1 MPISFAG
8 ANAPARS
15 MREVDWFAKELR
27 RTGYS
32 AAQVTM
38 VVDYH
43 REHGHRLSLS
53 QVLIELGLVG
63 PVEVAKLVATYWG
76 VRFVTGREL
85 IVEGDAHK
93 LIPAGMARS
102 RCALP
107 LARINGTGVRLAVA
121 DPGIANFSQVS
132 HALRERGLRG
142 EIVIA
147 PQADITAKLD
157 EIHTSRVTVNDEAS
171 VNRFVEAVIREAYE
185 ARSSDIYF
193 TPLATSLSIG
203 FKIDGKVMPRHAVTG
218 DRKSAVLNAVKIAAN
233 QGKNT
238 AAASSMLDVGDR
250 LRPQDASATRQF
262 GSARV
267 NLRFSS
273 MPVLHGESIVVRLL
287 DQAHGPLSLENLGF
301 SSQMTAYLLPML
313 LSKDG
318 VIFNCG
324 PTGSGK
330 TTTLYSMVGATNW
343 ASRGLAVSTLE
354 DPIEYEISGPIRQSE
369 ITERMGWATGL
380 RAILRQAPDIIL
392 VGECRDRE
400 VAAIAIEAS
409 LTGHK
414 LFSTLHTKGGL
425 QGFARLLELGVEPG
439 AICAAVTLFIAQ
451 RLAKRVCPNCRKPH
465 PRASWLADQN
475 AALLAESGITT
486 PTFFEGGAG
495 CPQCNG
501 NGFKG
506 RVGMYELV
514 PVWPFQ
520 QLVLSKG
527 TNASPAEYAEV
538 VRSYN
543 ESVRSAVAERA
554 KNPTASIDDRF
565 ANAVPIRPMRDDGII
580 KAALGITTPEEV
592 WAQS

>member
-1 MPISFAG
+1 MPINFAG
-8 ANAPARS
+8 AGAPARS
-15 MREVDWFAKELR
+15 MREVEWFAKELH

-63 PVEVAKLVATYWG
+63 PVDVAKLVAAYWG
-76 VRFVTGREL
+76 VRFVSGREL
-85 IVEGDAHK
+85 VVEGDAHK
-93 LIPAGMARS
+93 LIPVGMARS

-157 EIHTSRVTVNDEAS
+157 EIHTSRVTVNDEVS
-171 VNRFVEAVIREAYE
+171 VNRFIEGVIREAYE
-185 ARSSDIYF
+185 ARASDIYF

-203 FKIDGKVMPRHAVTG
+203 FKIDGKVMSKHAVPG

-250 LRPQDASATRQF
+250 LRPQDASGTRQF
-262 GSARV
+262 GSSRV

-273 MPVLHGESIVVRLL
+273 MPVLHGESIVVRIL
-287 DQAHGPLSLENLGF
+287 DQSAGPLSLENLGF
-301 SSQMTAYLLPML
+301 SPQMMAYLLPVL
-313 LSKDG
+313 LANEG

-354 DPIEYEISGPIRQSE
+354 EPIEYEFPGPIRQSE

-380 RAILRQAPDIIL
+380 RAILRQAPNIIL

-414 LFSTLHTKGGL
+414 LFSTMHTKGGI
-425 QGFARLLELGVEPG
+425 QGFSRLLELGVEPG

-451 RLAKRVCPNCRKPH
+451 RLVRRVCPHCRKPH

-475 AALLAESGITT
+475 AVLLAESGITA

-495 CPQCNG
+495 CEQCKG

-506 RVGMYELV
+506 RVGIYELV

-527 TNASPAEYAEV
+527 TNASPTEYAEV

-543 ESVRSAVAERA
+543 ESVRSAVVARA
-554 KNPTASIDDRF
+554 KNPSAPIDDRF
-565 ANAVPIRPMRDDGII
+565 ANAVPIRPVRDDGII
-580 KAALGITTPEEV
+580 KAALGITTPEEI